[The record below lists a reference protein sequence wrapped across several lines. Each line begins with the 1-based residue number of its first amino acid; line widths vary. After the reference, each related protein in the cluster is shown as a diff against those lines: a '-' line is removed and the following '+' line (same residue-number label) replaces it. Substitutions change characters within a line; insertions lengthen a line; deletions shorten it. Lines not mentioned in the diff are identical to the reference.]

1 MPKSNSVVLN
11 SFFIQ
16 GFDPQQQR
24 PASFSRS
31 KKLSMN
37 NKKSYIWTDQVLRG
51 GDVVPRG
58 RLITVQQTSS
68 PTTYSYWILLV
79 LIITAIML
87 IIVLSITKQNE
98 KTNTV

>member
-11 SFFIQ
+11 NLYIQ

-31 KKLSMN
+31 KKSSMK

-51 GDVVPRG
+51 GDVFPRG
-58 RLITVQQTSS
+58 RLISVQQTRS
-68 PTTYSYWILLV
+68 PTYTYWILLV

-87 IIVLSITKQNE
+87 ILVLSITKQNE